1 MTATRLLTALVLGFL
16 LALWPGTAP
25 VYAQVVPPPELPTAP
40 RDPSRPITVGVPNDT
55 YPYSFVDP
63 SGRVQG
69 FAVDLLAAV
78 EATMGLRL
86 ERVTGSTTE
95 INGAFERGDLD
106 MIQTYAESPSR
117 EAHADF
123 SVPYLTASGS
133 IFVRKDVT
141 GVSRLED
148 LRGRRVLVH
157 KGSLGEQILRDA
169 DLGDTVV
176 YADSVNDGFTRLAA
190 GEGDATLATRLTGLM
205 VVHQQGIDNVVPVGE
220 PVPGYQVRYCFAV
233 RDGDRQLLA
242 RLNEGLAIIERTGV
256 GGDIYH
262 KWFGPVEPRRYSPFA
277 IALAVAVG
285 LAVALVV
292 AVWSIMRQRVMAER
306 LRQQE
311 ARMHRAQKLEAIGTL
326 SSGIAHDFNNI
337 LTTIIGNAEL
347 LKADLPPAS
356 VMADCASDILQAA
369 ERARQLVAQV
379 LTFSRQR
386 DPRRTVTAI
395 MPVVDEAIRFLRATT
410 PSTIAITVTKADES
424 LMAEVDATQ
433 LHQALM
439 NVGTNAVYAMRDG
452 QGRLDVAVQAVTLDA
467 EAASQVHVEPGR
479 YVCITLRDTGRGIP
493 ADVLPRVFDPFFT
506 TKPHGEGTGLGL
518 AVVLAIMHAH
528 QGGVTVTSAVGV
540 GTEVRLYLPVSDA
553 PPSGVVSDEPLPE
566 GGGRSVL
573 LLDDEPGIA
582 RSVSLMLERLGYRV
596 NAFTDAAEALEVF
609 EVAPEKIDL
618 VLTDLAMPEASGLDV
633 ARRVRAIRPD
643 VPVVMMSGY
652 MSEAERQ
659 RAQGSG
665 VTAIVDKPPTAAVL
679 AHALDR
685 CLRAHQ
691 PHGRAAGDLTG

>member
-1 MTATRLLTALVLGFL
+1 MTGARLFTALVLGGL
-16 LALWPGTAP
+16 LAVWPGATP
-25 VYAQVVPPPELPTAP
+25 VRAQAVPPPELPSAP
-40 RDPSRPITVGVPNDT
+40 RDPSQPITVGVATDT
-55 YPYSFVDP
+55 YPYSFVDA
-63 SGRVQG
+63 SGEVQG

-78 EATMGLRL
+78 EATMALRL
-86 ERVTGSTTE
+86 ERVTGSTTK
-95 INGAFERGDLD
+95 INGAFARGELD
-106 MIQTYAESPSR
+106 MLQSYAESPNR
-117 EAHADF
+117 ESHADF

-133 IFVRKDVT
+133 IFVRRGVT
-141 GVSRLED
+141 GVSHVED

-157 KGSLGEQILRDA
+157 RGSLGEQILRDA
-169 DLGDTVV
+169 GLDDSVV
-176 YADSVNDGFTRLAA
+176 YVESVTDGFARLAA

-205 VVHQQGIDNVVPVGE
+205 AVHQQQIDDVVPVGE

-233 RDGDRQLLA
+233 RDGERQLLA

-256 GGDIYH
+256 ADEIYR

-292 AVWSIMRQRVMAER
+292 AVWSIMRQRMMAER

-347 LKADLPPAS
+347 LRADLPPAS
-356 VMADCASDILQAA
+356 VMADCAADILQAA

-424 LMAEVDATQ
+424 LWAEVDATQ

-467 EAASQVHVEPGR
+467 EAASRVHVEPGS
-479 YVCITLRDTGRGIP
+479 YVCITLRDSGRGIP
-493 ADVLPRVFDPFFT
+493 ADVLARVFDPFFT

-528 QGGVTVTSAVGV
+528 QGGVTVTSAEGV
-540 GTEVRLYLPVSDA
+540 GTEVRMFLPLSDA
-553 PPSGVVSDEPLPE
+553 PPAGGPADEPLPE
-566 GGGRSVL
+566 GEGRAIL
-573 LLDDEPGIA
+573 LLDDEPAIV
-582 RSVSLMLERLGYRV
+582 RSVSLMLERIGYRV
-596 NAFTDAAEALEVF
+596 TAFTGVTEALDTF
-609 EVAPEKIDL
+609 EAAPEKVDL
-618 VLTDLAMPEASGLDV
+618 VLTDLAMPEANGLDV
-633 ARRVRAIRPD
+633 ARRVRAVRPGM
-643 VPVVMMSGY
+643 PVVLMSGY

-659 RAQGSG
+659 RAESSG
-665 VTAIVDKPPTAAVL
+665 VCATVDKPPTAAVL
-679 AHALDR
+679 AHVLDG
-685 CLRAHQ
+685 CLRGVPA
-691 PHGRAAGDLTG
+691 PPAS